1 MKIFSLG
8 QGQAKKWNPF
18 VLEGQSK
25 PLANKQQ
32 MAATLQKT
40 KPPLLSAPA
49 PAASGSGPASSSSIT
64 SLFRGPGRFTPS
76 VAPVLMTP
84 TGLLVSVDEG
94 LGNGHPVRSLKAEEL
109 RSPPNDDTNNI
120 AREAKG
126 EDTTGGE
133 QEEGGGTTTTTTTRT
148 TTTGTENYRG
158 EAAKRP

>member
-1 MKIFSLG
+1 
-8 QGQAKKWNPF
+8 
-18 VLEGQSK
+18 
-25 PLANKQQ
+25 

-94 LGNGHPVRSLKAEEL
+94 LGNNPVRSLRAEEL
-109 RSPPNDDTNNI
+109 LSPPNDDTNNI
-120 AREAKG
+120 AREARG

-133 QEEGGGTTTTTTTRT
+133 QEEGGGTTTTTATRT